1 MVKYHA
7 AHYATHQ
14 IGLVLG
20 DVIAIDIVCLDES
33 IEYQAQQHGMKGLGE
48 SPMRVGLAP
57 LDSGSQC
64 LPITF
69 YATLLIV
76 PHGGSELTA
85 CCVTLNWHS
94 DRLGRAL
101 RSFRCADPANEWSI
115 LMFQPKPS

>member
-1 MVKYHA
+1 MFKYHV

-33 IEYQAQQHGMKGLGE
+33 MEYQAQQHGMKGLGE
-48 SPMRVGLAP
+48 SPLRVGLAL
-57 LDSGSQC
+57 LDSGNQC

-85 CCVTLNWHS
+85 CCVTL
-94 DRLGRAL
+94 D
-101 RSFRCADPANEWSI
+101 
-115 LMFQPKPS
+115 

>member
-1 MVKYHA
+1 MVKYHE

-20 DVIAIDIVCLDES
+20 DVIAIDNVSLDES

-64 LPITF
+64 LPMTS
-69 YATLLIV
+69 YATLRRG
-76 PHGGSELTA
+76 PYRDSELTA
-85 CCVTLNWHS
+85 CCMTLN
-94 DRLGRAL
+94 
-101 RSFRCADPANEWSI
+101 
-115 LMFQPKPS
+115 

>member
-1 MVKYHA
+1 MVKYHV

-14 IGLVLG
+14 IALG

-33 IEYQAQQHGMKGLGE
+33 IEYQPQQHGMKGLGE

-64 LPITF
+64 QPISF
-69 YATLLIV
+69 YVTLLIV

-85 CCVTLNWHS
+85 CCVTLN
-94 DRLGRAL
+94 
-101 RSFRCADPANEWSI
+101 
-115 LMFQPKPS
+115 

>member
-1 MVKYHA
+1 MVKYHV

-33 IEYQAQQHGMKGLGE
+33 IEYQQQQHGMKGLGE

-57 LDSGSQC
+57 LDSGSRR

-76 PHGGSELTA
+76 PHGSSELTA
-85 CCVTLNWHS
+85 CCVTLN
-94 DRLGRAL
+94 
-101 RSFRCADPANEWSI
+101 
-115 LMFQPKPS
+115 

>member
-1 MVKYHA
+1 MVKYHV

-14 IGLVLG
+14 ISLVLR
-20 DVIAIDIVCLDES
+20 DVIAIDIDCLNES
-33 IEYQAQQHGMKGLGE
+33 IEHRAQQHSMKRWGE

-64 LPITF
+64 LPVTF

-85 CCVTLNWHS
+85 CCVTLN
-94 DRLGRAL
+94 
-101 RSFRCADPANEWSI
+101 
-115 LMFQPKPS
+115 

>member
-1 MVKYHA
+1 MVKYHV

-33 IEYQAQQHGMKGLGE
+33 IEYQAQQHVMKGLGE
-48 SPMRVGLAP
+48 SSMRVGLAP
-57 LDSGSQC
+57 LDPGSQC

-69 YATLLIV
+69 FTTLLIV

-85 CCVTLNWHS
+85 CYVTLNRNV

-101 RSFRCADPANEWSI
+101 RLFRRANPVNEWSI
-115 LMFQPKPS
+115 LMFQHKPS